1 MTPARAA
8 NDAEQKSGHPLTL
21 RPLAADDTFSP
32 STLGS
37 LPMSGNTP
45 DSSRSLFLHKEV
57 PQGLDFGPWNRYLL
71 RRFLVV
77 KEEASFWEVFQYLK

>member
-37 LPMSGNTP
+37 SAQIDKKRENRL
-45 DSSRSLFLHKEV
+45 LCYV
-57 PQGLDFGPWNRYLL
+57 PIDGVVSIGQG
-71 RRFLVV
+71 
-77 KEEASFWEVFQYLK
+77 